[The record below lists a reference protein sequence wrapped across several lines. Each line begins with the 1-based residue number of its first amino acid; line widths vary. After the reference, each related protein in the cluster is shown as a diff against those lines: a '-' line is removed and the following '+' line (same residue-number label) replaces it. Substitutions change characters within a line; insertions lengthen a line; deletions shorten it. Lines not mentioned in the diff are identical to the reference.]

1 MTEPLYYEDS
11 LRTDFTATVRH
22 ISEDRRR
29 ITLSHT
35 LFYPEGGGQPADRGT
50 LSGAPVADVQKEHD
64 GTIVH
69 HVSAPLDDSVAPG
82 STVAGAID
90 RSHRWEYMQQHTG
103 QHVLSAALMHVADA
117 ATVGVHQGP
126 EVTTIEVE
134 RAALSDGEIRAVED
148 RANGAIRDDLA
159 VRAFWTT
166 ADELSAYNLRR
177 PTTRAGKIRL
187 VEIDGYDL
195 VACGGVHLPRTG
207 MLNLVHTAGVE
218 RIRGRLRLSF
228 KIGER
233 ALADY
238 RMKDRAI
245 GEIARYFSAHTREA
259 SERVLQLGQEVQELH
274 RTRRLQAERIATL
287 MLSAESEGEGVRT
300 LLLEDEDEEIFR
312 ALAEGATADAG
323 RRMCILNVAPKG
335 VYWAVVIG
343 GDHPFPAEELRARL
357 LGAHGAK
364 GGGKPPLWRGLI
376 PAGDRTVAEAFS
388 RSFREILR

>member
-29 ITLSHT
+29 ITLSST

-50 LSGAPVADVQKEHD
+50 LSGSSVADVQKGD
-64 GTIVH
+64 TGAIVH
-69 HVSAPLDDSVAPG
+69 YLSDTLDEAIVPGDTVS
-82 STVAGAID
+82 GAID

-103 QHVLSAALMHVADA
+103 QHVLSAALMHVARA
-117 ATVGVHQGP
+117 STVSVHQGL
-126 EVTTIEVE
+126 EVTTIEVDRE
-134 RAALSDGEIRAVED
+134 SLSDDEIHTVED
-148 RANGAIRDDLA
+148 RANGAIRDDLG

-166 ADELSAYNLRR
+166 DGELSSYALRR
-177 PTTRAGKIRL
+177 PTTRRGKIRL
-187 VEIDGYDL
+187 VEIDDYDL

-228 KIGER
+228 KIGDR

-238 RMKDRAI
+238 RTKDRTV
-245 GEIARYFSAHTREA
+245 GEIARYFSAHADQA
-259 SERVLQLGQEVQELH
+259 SERVQQLGREVQDLH
-274 RTRRLQAERIATL
+274 RTRRLQAERIAAL
-287 MLSAESEGEGVRT
+287 MLSQERAEGRAHA
-300 LLLEDEDEEIFR
+300 LLLEDEDDEVFR
-312 ALAEGATADAG
+312 ALAEGATADQS
-323 RRMCILNVAPKG
+323 RRLCIVNVTPKG

-343 GDHPFPAEELRARL
+343 ADHPFPAEELRARL
-357 LGAHGAK
+357 LGVHGAK

-376 PAGDRTVAEAFS
+376 PTGDRAVAEAFT
-388 RSFREILR
+388 RSFQEIVQ